1 MSAPAA
7 SHFLASIFTRV
18 DAGLA
23 TYVDEVAG
31 RVIGGIAP
39 LAAKMLVLASI
50 MWGYAIWR
58 GMVQEPLRD
67 GAFRI
72 LGLAIIIGLVDLTT
86 YDAWVADFFMNT
98 PDQLAALVTNA
109 PGDSGIQFLD
119 GLWAQMY
126 AFGEAFWQQ
135 GAASAFSGYG
145 LEFIALLVWGAG
157 MLACGGAAVLLL
169 LAKMGMHVWLA
180 VGPLFILMAMFDVTR
195 KFTDA
200 WLGQLA
206 GFALIPMLTGAVIRL
221 MMVVLQ
227 FYMGDALA
235 AGALANPSIEQVIPA
250 LVLCGFSFVLLKQ
263 VPSLASGL
271 GGGVAVGTLG
281 AVGAA
286 LNAARGAGGSA
297 KDLISGKTL
306 SDARSARRHKTS
318 NAAWAKGHPGLG
330 ARAAGL
336 PMAAWRKLTSPGRNT
351 VAKS

>member
-7 SHFLASIFTRV
+7 SHYLASIFTRV

-23 TYVDEVAG
+23 TYVDDVAG
-31 RVIGGIAP
+31 RLIGGLTPA
-39 LAAKMLVLASI
+39 AAKMLAVASV
-50 MWGYAIWR
+50 MWGYATWR
-58 GMVQEPLRD
+58 GMVQAPLRD
-67 GAFRI
+67 GVFRI
-72 LGLAIIIGLVDLTT
+72 LGLAIIIGLIDLTT

-109 PGDSGIQFLD
+109 PGDTSIQFLD

-135 GAASAFSGYG
+135 GSAAGFSGYG
-145 LEFIALLVWGAG
+145 LEFIAVLVWAAG
-157 MLACGGAAVLLL
+157 LLACGGAAVLLL
-169 LAKMGMHVWLA
+169 MAKMGMHVWLA
-180 VGPLFILMAMFDVTR
+180 IGPLFILMAMFDVTR

-200 WLGQLA
+200 WLGQLV
-206 GFALIPMLTGAVIRL
+206 GFALIPMLTGAIVKL
-221 MMVVLQ
+221 MMSVLQ
-227 FYMGDALA
+227 SYMGDAVA
-235 AGALANPSIEQVIPA
+235 AGALTSPSIEQVVWA
-250 LVLCGFSFVLLKQ
+250 VVLCGFSCVLLKQ

-286 LNAARGAGGSA
+286 WSAARGAGGSA
-297 KDLISGKTL
+297 KDLMSGKSL
-306 SDARSARRHKTS
+306 SDARSARRHKAS
-318 NAAWAKGHPGLG
+318 NAAWAKEHPGLG

-336 PMAAWRKLTSPGRNT
+336 PMTAWRKLTSPGKNT